1 MTSPRDLQVSCPSA
15 RSSLA
20 SPCGIRYDY
29 LTIGKTIMEEQMP
42 SKVKVTVSLDESL
55 VQELAEV
62 SRRGR
67 KSRSRL
73 VEEALQYW
81 RRSRLE
87 HELKEGYQAM
97 AQEDRATA
105 EQNLRAAW
113 EALSGTRLARRITYL
128 IGPGAPAQTSSTLTP
143 LDPAVSP
150 VLLSPVHLGRI
161 GAQAAPRSRAMH
173 CSSRTYSAVSTDLRT
188 APPRLNLLHHVLHS
202 VNYRQTTNES

>member
-1 MTSPRDLQVSCPSA
+1 
-15 RSSLA
+15 
-20 SPCGIRYDY
+20 
-29 LTIGKTIMEEQMP
+29 MP

-87 HELKEGYQAM
+87 RELKEGYQAM

-113 EALSGTRLARRITYL
+113 EALK
-128 IGPGAPAQTSSTLTP
+128 
-143 LDPAVSP
+143 
-150 VLLSPVHLGRI
+150 
-161 GAQAAPRSRAMH
+161 
-173 CSSRTYSAVSTDLRT
+173 
-188 APPRLNLLHHVLHS
+188 
-202 VNYRQTTNES
+202 